1 MNKLIILLSILVSVN
16 CFNYNNNLRFNNG
29 WKPKTHE
36 EQISYNAYINHVQF
50 RKIPGFNYKRKV
62 KNNKNIKKIEKEK
75 KNESEL
81 CNIFKQEGE
90 VSIME

>member
-16 CFNYNNNLRFNNG
+16 CFNYNNNIRFNNG

-36 EQISYNAYINHVQF
+36 EQLSYNAYINHVQF

-62 KNNKNIKKIEKEK
+62 KNNIKKVEK

>member
-1 MNKLIILLSILVSVN
+1 MNKLIVLLSILVSVN
-16 CFNYNNNLRFNNG
+16 SFNYNNNLRFNID
-29 WKPKTHE
+29 WKPTTHE
-36 EQISYNAYINHVQF
+36 EQISYNAYIKHIHF
-50 RKIPGFNYKRKV
+50 RKIPGFNYKRKI

>member
-16 CFNYNNNLRFNNG
+16 CFNYNNNIRFNNG

-36 EQISYNAYINHVQF
+36 EQLSYNAYINHVQF

-62 KNNKNIKKIEKEK
+62 KNNIKKVEK

-81 CNIFKQEGE
+81 CNIFQQEGE